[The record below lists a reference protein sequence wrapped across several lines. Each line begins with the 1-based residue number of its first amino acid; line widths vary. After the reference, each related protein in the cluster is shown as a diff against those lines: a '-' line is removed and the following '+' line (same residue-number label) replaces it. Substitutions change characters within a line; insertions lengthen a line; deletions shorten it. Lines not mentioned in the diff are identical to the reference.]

1 MVSHRQML
9 VSFLNLFLAGFAIHT
24 EDCVVIFSIRC
35 HPQVNNAC
43 RTTAA
48 LFCQAESLSTCK
60 YISTAPKI
68 FNIPAAIMLERSD
81 RANKG
86 RNVSAFLLAS
96 AIFVG
101 ALLEKSGFPIVH
113 NAQRQ
118 CQKYHFTYSTHFQ
131 ITRFK
136 VMLRSHT
143 YERQSQKIAI
153 LKKGGQTFEGRG
165 SYHDCSGTVFTSQ
178 GRHQRA
184 NATGGKGRV
193 WTGDRRHPS
202 VYVFANYDKTSLNI
216 YTILDIRVNQ
226 EVQRHRFSGG
236 LLRLASTWFNW
247 IIRQPGA
254 G

>member
-143 YERQSQKIAI
+143 YERQSQKIAWKRVVKP
-153 LKKGGQTFEGRG
+153 LKAEVHTT
-165 SYHDCSGTVFTSQ
+165 TVREQHSHHK
-178 GRHQRA
+178 GRHQHV

-193 WTGDRRHPS
+193 WIGDRRHPS
-202 VYVFANYDKTSLNI
+202 VYVFANYHKTSLHI